1 MTPDVKQTE
10 IPDIPE
16 LKVRKKGWNKNS
28 TLAFALAVIPFVGF
42 LIFSIFPLVI
52 SFIALFC
59 NVNLHDLSDIQWN
72 NFEGF
77 KSVFISRHA
86 FDLFQFDLSKYFYKS
101 IWITLWIASTQLI
114 TLLIAIVISALLAQ
128 KNLKGSKI
136 FQVLFFIPYICSGV
150 AVALMWKWVFNSEA
164 GILNS
169 IFGTEVEWLN
179 NPKTMTWCI
188 IIAIIWQ
195 APGYGIAMYK
205 SAINNISSSLYEAAA
220 LDGATG
226 FKKFWHITVPGI
238 APTTFYLL
246 LSGISAGLLTY
257 DIAVLIISD
266 AWGIPGGEGS
276 MGLTMMRLVYFLMTN
291 ATGTTDANGV
301 SYMVSCAAVISWLLF
316 IVTAVLSVI
325 VFKRRQKSME

>member
-1 MTPDVKQTE
+1 MTPDVKQTDIAE
-10 IPDIPE
+10 IPE
-16 LKVRKKGWNKNS
+16 LTHRKKGWNKS
-28 TLAFALAVIPFVGF
+28 SVLAFSLAVIPFIGF
-42 LIFSIFPLVI
+42 LIFSIFPLII

-59 NVNLHDLSDIQWN
+59 NVNLHNLSDITWN

-77 KSVFISRHA
+77 KSVFIPQHA
-86 FDLFQFDLSKYFYKS
+86 FELFQFDLSKYFYKS
-101 IWITLWIASTQLI
+101 IWITLWIASTQII
-114 TLLIAIVISALLAQ
+114 TLLISMVISALLAQ
-128 KNLKGSKI
+128 KGLKGSKI

-150 AVALMWKWVFNSEA
+150 AVALMWKWIFNSEA

-179 NPKTMTWCI
+179 DPRTMTWCI
-188 IIAIIWQ
+188 IVAIIWQ

-205 SAINNISSSLYEAAA
+205 SAINNISSSLYEAAS
-220 LDGATG
+220 LDGAGG

-291 ATGTTDANGV
+291 TGTTDANGV

-325 VFKRRQKSME
+325 VFKKRQKSME